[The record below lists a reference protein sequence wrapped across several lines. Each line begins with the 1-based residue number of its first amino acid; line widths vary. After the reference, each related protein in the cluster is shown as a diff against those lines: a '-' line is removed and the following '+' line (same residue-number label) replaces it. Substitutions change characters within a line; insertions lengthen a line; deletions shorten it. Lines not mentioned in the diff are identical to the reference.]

1 MGAGGEIY
9 IFVMGEPVK
18 IVDLARKMIRLSGL
32 KEGKDITIKFTGLRP
47 GEKLKEELLNDKEN
61 TIGTHNSKIMIA
73 KIPQYNYIEINE
85 LISDLFKKKDVVTTE
100 MIVKTMKRIVPEY
113 ISNNS
118 VYEELDKKFIDS

>member
-1 MGAGGEIY
+1 
-9 IFVMGEPVK
+9 
-18 IVDLARKMIRLSGL
+18 
-32 KEGKDITIKFTGLRP
+32 
-47 GEKLKEELLNDKEN
+47 
-61 TIGTHNSKIMIA
+61 MIA

>member
-1 MGAGGEIY
+1 
-9 IFVMGEPVK
+9 
-18 IVDLARKMIRLSGL
+18 
-32 KEGKDITIKFTGLRP
+32 
-47 GEKLKEELLNDKEN
+47 
-61 TIGTHNSKIMIA
+61 MIA

-118 VYEELDKKFIDS
+118 VYEELDNKFIDS